1 MIKVLANDGITP
13 YGKQI
18 LQDNG
23 FAVDD
28 NHLEPEELAERIND
42 YDALLVRSA
51 TKVRKDLIEQ
61 TTNLKLIGR
70 GGVGLDNID
79 VDFARSK
86 GIEVVNTPAASSQ
99 SVAELVI
106 AHMFTGAR
114 FLHDA
119 NRKMPVEGSTNFKGL
134 KKSYSKGMELRGKNL
149 GILGFGRIGQA
160 VARMALGLGMN
171 VIPYDKIYKKTVSI
185 EIESVRIKNASIV
198 IKSGIHPLD
207 ELLEHSDFIT
217 LHIPSGDKPF
227 LVKEHFDK
235 MKDGVKLINA
245 ARGGVVDED
254 ALLNA
259 LNSGKVSFAGIDVYD
274 NEPTP
279 REDLLSHPNVSV
291 TPHIGASTEEAQE
304 RVWEEMAFQLMEY
317 FENR

>member
-1 MIKVLANDGITP
+1 MIKVLANDGITK
-13 YGKQI
+13 YGKQL

-23 FAVDD
+23 FMVDD
-28 NHLEPEELAERIND
+28 IHLEPNDLAQKIDE
-42 YDALLVRSA
+42 YEVLLVRSA
-51 TKVRKDLIEQ
+51 TKARKELLENVS
-61 TTNLKLIGR
+61 NLKIIGR

-86 GIEVVNTPAASSQ
+86 GIEVINTPAASSQ

-119 NRKMPVEGSTNFKGL
+119 NRRMPVDGNTKFKEL
-134 KKSYSKGMELRGKNL
+134 KKAYSKGMELRGKNL
-149 GILGFGRIGQA
+149 GIIGFGRIGQA

-171 VIPYDKIYKKTVSI
+171 IIPYDKLYKRTVSI
-185 EIESVRIKNASIV
+185 EIESIRITNASV
-198 IKSGIHPLD
+198 IIKTGIQPLD

-217 LHIPSGDKPF
+217 VHTPSTGEH
-227 LVKEHFDK
+227 VITKEHFDK
-235 MKDGVKLINA
+235 MKDGVKFINA

-254 ALLNA
+254 ALLEA
-259 LNSGKVSFAGIDVYD
+259 LNSGKVGFAGIDVYD

-279 REDLLSHPNVSV
+279 RADLLSHPNVSA

-304 RVWEEMAFQLMEY
+304 RVWEEMAYQLIEY
-317 FENR
+317 FENQ